1 MLDTC
6 CQVSGFPPVWNEW
19 CVVWTECGMGV
30 LVCWVLPLCDVRGLC
45 LLQVVLLPHL
55 VCVMVVLVD

>member
-6 CQVSGFPPVWNEW
+6 CQVGGFPPVWNEW
-19 CVVWTECGMGV
+19 CVVWTECGMIV
-30 LVCWVLPLCDVRGLC
+30 LVCWVLPLCVVRGLC
-45 LLQVVLLPHL
+45 LVQVVLLHL